1 MEDEKRSTQMSL
13 IHSSWWRKQI
23 FNFCITFQS
32 FYFQWMQH
40 EDNLVLV
47 FLSVAKF
54 FKGRSGWLVR
64 SIVFFL
70 FLIVWTFQCGFSPP
84 PKPTIFW
91 VKSIHVFFFFFVVS
105 LAFQFNSSR
114 FFFFFYDETWNC
126 YPKKSLKFVFQVLQQ
141 IIYF

>member
-91 VKSIHVFFFFFVVS
+91 VKSIHVFFFFLLSPWPF
-105 LAFQFNSSR
+105 SSILPASSSSSMTKLEIATLR
-114 FFFFFYDETWNC
+114 
-126 YPKKSLKFVFQVLQQ
+126 KV
-141 IIYF
+141 

>member
-1 MEDEKRSTQMSL
+1 MWMRAGGRNECKFFVSFSFSPPYWLCIFFFLLTRNKLKMEDEKRSTQMSL

-64 SIVFFL
+64 SIVFFFVSHRL
-70 FLIVWTFQCGFSPP
+70 NFSMRILTT
-84 PKPTIFW
+84 PKTDHIL
-91 VKSIHVFFFFFVVS
+91 S
-105 LAFQFNSSR
+105 
-114 FFFFFYDETWNC
+114 
-126 YPKKSLKFVFQVLQQ
+126 
-141 IIYF
+141 